1 MNQERVDIL
10 KRIQNE
16 EITAL
21 EGAKLLEDLDHP
33 NAVELPRKKETNSLK
48 MFRIKI
54 SSSDGDKVNVQIPLA
69 FAKIALKKGN
79 GLVNMNGNSN
89 FDIDVDMILEMIE
102 EGNMGKIVDI
112 VSADGDTVEIVID

>member
-33 NAVELPRKKETNSLK
+33 NAVELPKKKETNSLK